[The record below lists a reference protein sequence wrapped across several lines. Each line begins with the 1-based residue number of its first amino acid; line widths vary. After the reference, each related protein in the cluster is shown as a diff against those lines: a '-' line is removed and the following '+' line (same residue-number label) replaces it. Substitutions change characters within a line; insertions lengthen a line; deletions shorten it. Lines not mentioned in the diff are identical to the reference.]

1 MAWHLEVSEDHD
13 TAQRARMCRQQ
24 MDDFEDKPCPHCGK
38 VIVINHKP
46 GGITFICGQCELWT
60 DTEFFQLAQSSEL
73 VQ

>member
-1 MAWHLEVSEDHD
+1 
-13 TAQRARMCRQQ
+13 

-38 VIVINHKP
+38 VIAINHKP